1 MGSLSHLGKQQQQ
14 MKNILINKQLEQQ
27 HQIFLPPSTS
37 SPQYYSKYLIQQ
49 QSSSTSINNLYDIEG
64 QQYFNKNSGSFDQS
78 LSASF
83 QPIKPTR
90 GRKRKKVFKFFKL
103 KKYFAKKIAN
113 LFSS

>member
-90 GRKRKKVFKFFKL
+90 GRKRKKVFL
-103 KKYFAKKIAN
+103 N
-113 LFSS
+113 LYL